1 MADKYV
7 STTSR
12 WYLPLFSAFEQLD
25 ITVLTLPAS
34 RAELNELGRV
44 CFFHEK
50 TLFFI
55 ALNESF
61 LGTKPLFIPV

>member
-44 CFFHEK
+44 RFFSRK
-50 TLFFI
+50 LY
-55 ALNESF
+55 F
-61 LGTKPLFIPV
+61 L